1 MGVPVEL
8 LKSLP
13 AATKG
18 AIGAYLL
25 DQKGRV
31 LVSAGHTEGVEF
43 ALSDGALEVEAGPG
57 RRAVVQEVAGRDRI
71 VLTFDAAEAGG
82 IEAFLDLLLLT
93 LSEKAQDESDM
104 ESMQSSTLALLEEVS
119 MVGEMLPKLPTA
131 QSEEDLVKM
140 CLRAILV
147 AASVDRAMFVR
158 FYEKSGR
165 AYLFMEATAEGGD
178 VVPRPWDGDTGKMIP
193 RGDSLLWRAMGGN
206 GGAILETV
214 PEGGCLGESGSVESL
229 ARYQLIAVPVRY
241 GDGEYSVTLGTL
253 IIMDK
258 RANSYSSS
266 TEFGSQETTL
276 ASSVASVL
284 GSALGTRFVTA
295 LDQEMQIANALQQQ
309 ILPDLPPDVQG
320 FEVAGRCENSG
331 AVGGDYYDF
340 LRLPDGRTL
349 VVVADVSGHNLASGM
364 IMVSARTYLHAFTAG
379 LSDPGEVFDELS
391 SSLSG
396 DLMRAE
402 RFITAAGIV
411 LAPGSRHIEIVNAGH
426 NPTMIYRAATEEIEE
441 IRGEETVL
449 GLLAAQTHTVL
460 SRELYSGDVV
470 LLYTD
475 GVTEAT
481 NSNDEMFLEKRLR
494 QVLRS
499 VAAGSASEVL
509 SSVFG
514 AVEDFVDTNSERD
527 DASAVVIK
535 VR

>member
-1 MGVPVEL
+1 MGVPVDL

-13 AATKG
+13 AAARG
-18 AIGAYLL
+18 ALGVYLL
-25 DQKGRV
+25 DPEGRV
-31 LVSAGHTEGVEF
+31 LVSAGHTEDTEF
-43 ALSDGALEVEAGPG
+43 SVSDGALKVEVQDG
-57 RRAVVQEVAGRDRI
+57 RRAVVQGLTGRDHI
-71 VLTFDAAEAGG
+71 VLTLDVVESDEIG
-82 IEAFLDLLLLT
+82 AFLDLLLQT
-93 LSEKAQDESDM
+93 VSEKVQDELDM

-158 FYEKSGR
+158 FDEKSDR
-165 AYLFMEATAEGGD
+165 AYLFMQVTAEGDGAAPRVWEGD
-178 VVPRPWDGDTGKMIP
+178 GGQLIQP
-193 RGDSLLWRAMGGN
+193 GDSLLWRALGGN
-206 GGAILETV
+206 GGAILETA
-214 PEGGCLGESGSVESL
+214 PDGGCLGESGSVESL
-229 ARYQLIAVPVRY
+229 ARNQLIAVPVRY
-241 GDGEYSVTLGTL
+241 GDGEYSVTLGAL

-295 LDQEMQIANALQQQ
+295 MDQEMQVANALQRQ
-309 ILPDLPPDVQG
+309 ILPDLPPDVAG

-340 LRLPDGRTL
+340 LPLPDGRTL

-364 IMVSARTYLHAFTAG
+364 IMVSAHTYLHAFTAG
-379 LSDPGEVFDELS
+379 LSDPGSVFNELS
-391 SSLSG
+391 AALSG

-426 NPTMIYRAATEEIEE
+426 NPTMIYRAATGEIEE
-441 IRGEETVL
+441 TRGEETVL
-449 GLLAAQTHTVL
+449 GLLAAQKHTVL
-460 SRELYSGDVV
+460 TRELYTGDVV

-481 NSNDEMFLEKRLR
+481 DSNDEMFLEKRLR
-494 QVLRS
+494 EVLRS
-499 VAAGSASEVL
+499 SAAGSAAEVL
-509 SSVFG
+509 STIFG
-514 AVEDFVDTNSERD
+514 AVEEFADTKSERD